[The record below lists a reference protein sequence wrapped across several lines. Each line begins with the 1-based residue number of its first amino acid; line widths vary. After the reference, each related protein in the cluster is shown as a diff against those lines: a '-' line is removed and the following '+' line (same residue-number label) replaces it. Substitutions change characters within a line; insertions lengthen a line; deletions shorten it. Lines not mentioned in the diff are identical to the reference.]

1 MRPPKRG
8 LYDPSFEHDACGV
21 GFVADILG
29 RKSRDIVSDAI
40 DVLVCQEH
48 RGATGSDPDTG
59 DGAGILVQ
67 IPHRFFKRVGL
78 ELGFEMPRRRR
89 YAVGH
94 LFLPPD
100 PDQRAACEAMFE
112 AAVAEEGQRVL
123 GWRDV
128 PVNPAVIGNAARSVM
143 PVIRQVYVARRRVV
157 PSAFQRRLYV
167 IRKLTENRIREQNVD
182 PDGYFHVCSLSP
194 EVVIYKGLL
203 TPSQLKPFYPD
214 LDAPDMVSAIAMVHS
229 RFSTNTFPTWDLA
242 QPMRHIAHNGEINTL
257 RGNRHWMQA
266 RGEQLQSGKFSR
278 PISHIQPIIV
288 PGGSDSAQFDNMV
301 ELLHLGGRSLPHALM
316 MMIPEAFE
324 HHTEMSQE
332 RRDYYD
338 YASTLMEPWD
348 GPAAILFTDGHLVGA
363 TLDRN
368 GLRPA
373 RYLITKDDRIVL
385 ASETGVIGIAPERIR
400 KKGRLQPGRMLIVD
414 TVDGCIQDDDAVK
427 ADITGRFPYGRWLK
441 RNEFHFDALPKVD
454 AQPLTFELDRR
465 RLQRAHGWSTEC
477 IDMLLRVMADEGKE
491 PIGSMGND
499 TPLAVLSD
507 ESPSLFRYFKQAFAQ
522 VTNPPIDPIREG
534 MVMSLRTYIGGGGNP
549 FDETPDACHRITIP
563 SPVLTNT
570 QLSTLSHVDQGVF
583 EPLVLPMVYEP
594 DGDDALE
601 HALDKLCAAAAD
613 AVDEGYNIL
622 ILSDRSVDSR
632 RIPIPSLLAVSAVHQ
647 HLVRAGTRLLT
658 GLVVESAEVREVHH
672 VACLI
677 AFGAGAVNPWLLFD
691 TARGM
696 ATDGDLGAEPDEAVT
711 NVRKAIDKG
720 LLKVMSKMGI
730 STIRSYAGAQLFEC
744 IGLSTE
750 LVDRHFS
757 DVPSRIE
764 GLGLRDLDR
773 EARSRH
779 ARGYHPDA
787 ELNPDRLIDGGR
799 YRWRRRGERHV
810 WNPTTIAA
818 IQQAVR
824 EDDPAAWQRFTE
836 SVDAHDDGYTNLRDL
851 IEFVPQQAVPL
862 SEVEP
867 WTEIVKRFC
876 TGAMS
881 FGSISAEA
889 HETLAIAMNR
899 MGGKSNSGEGGE
911 ESRRFTAGD
920 DGELRRSAIKQVASG
935 RFGVHAAYLVNADE
949 LQIKVSQGAK
959 PGEGGQLPG
968 YKVSER
974 IAAVRCSTPGVTL
987 ISPPPH
993 HDIYSIEDLAQLI
1006 HDLSVVNPEA
1016 RISVKLVSEA
1026 GVGTVAAGVA
1036 KARAGCVV
1044 IAGASGGTG
1053 ASPLSSIQHTGVPWE
1068 LGLAETQQ
1076 VLVQNGL
1083 RDRIRVQADGGM
1095 RTGRDV
1101 VVAALLGAEEFGF
1114 ATSALI
1120 ALGCIMLRKCHLNTC
1135 SVGIAT
1141 QNPQL
1146 VERFAGSPEH
1156 VVRLFRFLAED
1167 VRAYMASLGVRS
1179 VDELIG
1185 RVDFLRPRTDLNHW
1199 KAETLDLSALLTPG
1213 GAPGEVHRFVRATDR
1228 GLERHMDVGLI
1239 REAQHALD
1247 GGKSVQ
1253 LERDVNNTDRSVGAM
1268 LSGAVA
1274 RRHGEHGLPDDKV
1287 VVRFSGSAGQSF
1299 GAFLARGM
1307 TFHLHGD
1314 ANDYLGKGLSGGRIV
1329 VQPPESTT
1337 FKPHE
1342 NILIGNTA
1350 LYGATGGEVFLNGIA
1365 GERFA
1370 VRNSGAR
1377 AVVEGTGDH
1386 GCEYMTGGAVVVLGA
1401 TGRNFAAG
1409 MSGGVAYVYD
1419 VDGRFRSRVNREM
1432 VELESLLHESDLWL
1446 VQSLIERHVQLTGS
1460 AAGQRILDNWEVL
1473 VPSFVMVMPTEY
1485 KRVLQQRRARR
1496 RAATQTAR
1504 EVMND

>member
-1 MRPPKRG
+1 MLFR
-8 LYDPSFEHDACGV
+8 SFEHDACGV
-21 GFVADILG
+21 GFVADIKG
-29 RKSRDIVSDAI
+29 RKSRDIVTDAI

-48 RGATGSDPDTG
+48 RGATGSDPGTG

-67 IPHRFFKRVGL
+67 IPHRFFKRIGL

-89 YAVGH
+89 YGVGQV
-94 LFLPPD
+94 FLPPD
-100 PDQRAACEAMFE
+100 PEQRAACEAIFE

-128 PVNPAVIGNAARSVM
+128 PVNPEVIGTKARSVM
-143 PVIRQVYVARRRVV
+143 PVVRQVYVARRRVI

-167 IRKLTENRIREQNVD
+167 IRKLTENRIREQGVD
-182 PDGYFHVCSLSP
+182 PGGYFHICSLSA

-203 TPSQLKPFYPD
+203 TPSQLRPFYTD
-214 LDAPDMVSAIAMVHS
+214 LEAPDMVSAIAMVHS

-257 RGNRHWMQA
+257 RGNRNWMQA
-266 RGEQLQSGKFSR
+266 RASLLQSAKFSGPLDR
-278 PISHIQPIIV
+278 LLPIIV
-288 PGGSDSAQFDNMV
+288 PDGSDSAQFDNMV
-301 ELLHLGGRSLPHALM
+301 ELLHLGGRSLPHAMM

-324 HHTEMSQE
+324 NHEQMDAQ
-332 RRDYYD
+332 RRAYYD

-348 GPAAILFTDGHLVGA
+348 GPAAILFTDGHVVGA

-373 RYLITKDDRIVL
+373 RYLITKDDRIIL
-385 ASETGVIGIAPERIR
+385 ASETGVIDIPAENIR
-400 KKGRLQPGRMLIVD
+400 EKGRLQPGRMLIVD
-414 TVDGCIQDDDAVK
+414 TIEGCIQDDDEVK
-427 ADITGRFPYGRWLK
+427 ADITGRFPYRRWLD
-441 RNEFHFDALPKVD
+441 RNEFRFDQLPTVPAK
-454 AQPLTFELDRR
+454 PLTVEVERR
-465 RLQRAHGWSTEC
+465 RLQRAHGWTTEC
-477 IDMLLRVMADEGKE
+477 IDLLLRAMAAHGKE

-507 ESPSLFRYFKQAFAQ
+507 ESPSLYRYFKQAFAQ

-534 MVMSLRTYIGGGGNP
+534 MVMSLRTHIGGGGNP
-549 FDETPDACHRITIP
+549 FDETPEACHRITIP
-563 SPVLTNT
+563 SPILSNDELT
-570 QLSTLSHVDQGVF
+570 TLSHVDQGVF
-583 EPLVLPMVYEP
+583 EPLVLPMVYEAEGP
-594 DGDDALE
+594 DALE
-601 HALDKLCAAAAD
+601 HALDDLCAAAAD

-622 ILSDRSVDSR
+622 ILSDRTVDAR
-632 RIPIPSLLAVSAVHQ
+632 RTPIPSLLALSAVHQ

-658 GLVVESAEVREVHH
+658 GLVVETAEVREVHH
-672 VACLI
+672 VACLL

-696 ATDGDLGAEPDEAVT
+696 ATDGDLDVTPEQAVA
-711 NVRKAIDKG
+711 NVRAAIDKG

-730 STIRSYAGAQLFEC
+730 STVHSYSGAQLFE
-744 IGLSTE
+744 ILGLSRE
-750 LVDRHFS
+750 VVDQHFS
-757 DVPSRIE
+757 DTPSRI
-764 GLGLRDLDR
+764 GGLRMVDLDR
-773 EARSRH
+773 EARNRH
-779 ARGYHPDA
+779 ARGFDVDA
-787 ELNPDRLIDGGR
+787 ALNPDRLVDGGR

-810 WNPTTIAA
+810 WNPATISAV
-818 IQQAVR
+818 QQAVR
-824 EDDPAAWQRFTE
+824 GDDAVAWRRFTDLVE
-836 SVDAHDDGYTNLRDL
+836 APGDGYTNLRDL
-851 IEFVPQQAVPL
+851 LEFAPREPVPL
-862 SEVEP
+862 EEVEP
-867 WTEIVKRFC
+867 WTDIVTRFC

-881 FGSISAEA
+881 FGSISAQA

-899 MGGKSNSGEGGE
+899 IGGRSNSGEGGE
-911 ESRRFTAGD
+911 ESRRFKVGE
-920 DGELRRSAIKQVASG
+920 DGELRRSAIKQIASG

-968 YKVSER
+968 HKVSER

-1006 HDLSVVNPEA
+1006 YDLSVVNPEA
-1016 RISVKLVSEA
+1016 RVSVKLVSEA

-1053 ASPLSSIQHTGVPWE
+1053 ASPMSSIQHCGLPWE

-1141 QNPQL
+1141 QDPRL
-1146 VERFAGSPEH
+1146 EEAFTGSPDH
-1156 VVRLFRFLAED
+1156 VVRLFKFLAED
-1167 VRAYMASLGVRS
+1167 IREHMAALGVRTM
-1179 VDELIG
+1179 DEMVG
-1185 RVDFLRPRTDLNHW
+1185 RVDLLRARTDLGHW
-1199 KAETLDLSALLTPG
+1199 KAETLDLANMLLPG
-1213 GAPGEVHRFVRATDR
+1213 GEPGEVHRFVKAVDR
-1228 GLERHMDVGLI
+1228 GLENHMDVGLLAD
-1239 REAQHALD
+1239 AQGAID
-1247 GGKSVQ
+1247 GGAAVELS
-1253 LERDVNNTDRSVGAM
+1253 RDVQNTDRAVGAM
-1268 LSGAVA
+1268 MSGAIA
-1274 RRHGEHGLPDDKV
+1274 RRHGEQGLPDDSV
-1287 VVRFSGSAGQSF
+1287 VVRFTGSAGQSF
-1299 GAFLARGM
+1299 GAFLARGAS
-1307 TFHLHGD
+1307 FHLEGD
-1314 ANDYLGKGLSGGRIV
+1314 ANDYLGKGLSGGRITV
-1329 VQPPESTT
+1329 RPPANAS
-1337 FKPHE
+1337 FVAHE

-1386 GCEYMTGGAVVVLGA
+1386 GCEYMTGGAVVVLGK

-1419 VDGRFRSRVNREM
+1419 VDGQFSSRVNREM
-1432 VELESLLHESDLWL
+1432 VEVESLLHESDIWL
-1446 VQSLIERHVQLTGS
+1446 VQGLIERHVQMTGS
-1460 AAGQRILDNWEVL
+1460 AHGQRILDNWEVL

-1485 KRVLQQRRARR
+1485 KRVLMQRRAKR
-1496 RAATQTAR
+1496 RASQR
-1504 EVMND
+1504 QPGQEVSHG